1 MLVLQ
6 VLSVLPGLLCLVA
19 MSLYMLAAC
28 LGKSSVLFSL
38 PLSETRFSIVQYIL
52 IVLAALG
59 IIVCVFQGVEAMLFW
74 VPSEWGF
81 SNEDSNF
88 TSYRTHFAIVYAA
101 FAVGWVFWISN
112 ASYHQEMHDI
122 LLKEV
127 DGQGRIINAID
138 DRLKLEALQ
147 EEFQRKITELTAKR
161 TDSGRKPG
169 RYEALGSGPYPP
181 AHPEDEEKIMYWR
194 LRDTAEAQLKRLSDF
209 DGENMCPK

>member
-28 LGKSSVLFSL
+28 LGKSSALFSL
-38 PLSETRFSIVQYIL
+38 PLSETRFSIVQYLL
-52 IVLAALG
+52 IAFAALG

-81 SNEDSNF
+81 SNEDSHF

-101 FAVGWVFWISN
+101 FAVGWVIFISK
-112 ASYHQEMHDI
+112 ASYHLEMHDI

-127 DGQGRIINAID
+127 DGQERIIEAID
-138 DRLKLEALQ
+138 DRFKLEALQ
-147 EEFQRKITELTAKR
+147 NEFQKKITELTAKR
-161 TDSGRKPG
+161 TNSGRNPG
-169 RYEALGSGPYPP
+169 RYDAVGSGPYPP
-181 AHPEDEEKIMYWR
+181 AHPEDEEAIMYCR
-194 LRDTAEAQLKRLSDF
+194 LRDTAETQLKRISDF
-209 DGENMCPK
+209 DGKNIRPK